1 MAIYNDLISVIVP
14 VYNAEAYLE
23 RCIGSIC
30 RQDYKNLEII
40 IINDGSRDKSGSI
53 CTALAKR
60 DKRIKVF
67 HQQNAGQAEARNQG
81 ICCSHGRWLMFV
93 DSDDYLTRDC
103 VGYLLHEAVENHADI
118 AIGNYVQVP
127 EQKRQRQEGTGNKVR
142 ICNNRQAVGQIFT
155 RNCVRMVT
163 PWAKLF
169 REYLWSDIRSPQG
182 VLQEDEATL
191 YKIYYKSKKT
201 VISDKVVY
209 AYYFNESGI
218 SKNPKPKDYSDLCRV
233 LTEQIDF
240 FEKHRESYLAD
251 RVRNRWSIQMAA
263 HFFPLN
269 YYGRWREMIAF
280 NYRLHRDIVHA
291 FELPAGERVK
301 GWACTW
307 LTFPTGLFLYLKKYG
322 ASLVRSGYKIV
333 KERR

>member
-14 VYNAEAYLE
+14 VYNAKAYLE

-30 RQDYKNLEII
+30 RQNYKNLEII
-40 IINDGSRDKSGSI
+40 IINDGSTDGSGQI

-67 HQQNAGQAEARNQG
+67 HQENAGQAEARNQG

-93 DSDDYLTRDC
+93 DSDDYLLQDC
-103 VGYLLHEAVENHADI
+103 VGYLLHKAVENHADI

-127 EQKRQRQEGTGNKVR
+127 EQKRQKREVTETKVR
-142 ICNNRQAVGQIFT
+142 ICNNRQAAGQMFT
-155 RNCVRMVT
+155 GNCVRMVT

-169 REYLWSDIRSPQG
+169 REYLWSDIRFPQG

-218 SKNPKPKDYSDLCRV
+218 SKNPKPKDYSDLCKV
-233 LTEQIDF
+233 LMEQIDF
-240 FEKHRESYLAD
+240 FEKHREPYLAD
-251 RVRNRWSIQMAA
+251 RVRNRWSIQMAD

-269 YYGRWREMIAF
+269 YYGRWREMIVF
-280 NYRLHRDIVHA
+280 NYRLHRDITHT
-291 FELPAGERVK
+291 FELPAGERIK
-301 GWACTW
+301 GWVCTW

-322 ASLVRSGYKIV
+322 ASLVCNGYKV
-333 KERR
+333 VRERQ